1 MKHYLFTIVAAAAMA
16 VSTSAVADPEN
27 TGRVKVQMPTL
38 QATPAQ
44 ASTDSVA
51 DDLQGVVV
59 LCADGSN
66 SCQPKTQS
74 TESTADDLQG
84 VVVLCADGSNSCQ
97 PKAQSKEGGKKAQQH
112 NQSDME
118 FTKERA
124 K

>member
-66 SCQPKTQS
+66 SCQPK
-74 TESTADDLQG
+74 
-84 VVVLCADGSNSCQ
+84 
-97 PKAQSKEGGKKAQQH
+97 AQSKEGGKKAQQH